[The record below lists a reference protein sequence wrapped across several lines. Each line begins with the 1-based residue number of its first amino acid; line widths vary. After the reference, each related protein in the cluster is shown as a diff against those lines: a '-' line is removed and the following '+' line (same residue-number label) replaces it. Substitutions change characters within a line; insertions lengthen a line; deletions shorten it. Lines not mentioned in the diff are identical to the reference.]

1 MYSDYYLIG
10 GIITYLIFIGYCS
23 YRYSTYQGECKY
35 PSCFQCLSKDDDDE
49 YTLINV

>member
-10 GIITYLIFIGYCS
+10 GVIIYLMLTVYCS
-23 YRYSTYQGECKY
+23 YRYSTYDGCKC
-35 PSCFQCLSKDDDDE
+35 PSCFQCLSKDDDE